1 MSPEISKRY
10 EKDLPWLKKLQGSTK
25 ENYRELSAKIY
36 ACIVA
41 NLPLNEFESQVSE
54 IVNCTK
60 NKVLEIQHGALLALS
75 FMIEQ
80 KLLSLKQT
88 NIEEIS
94 NLKVYS
100 VAVETICKFIFFSM
114 KLKKY
119 KSKIY
124 FHENL
129 FYRSIFK

>member
-1 MSPEISKRY
+1 MISKFSTFLDEVSLNALLEILGTMSPEISKRY

-25 ENYRELSAKIY
+25 ENIRELSAKIY
-36 ACIVA
+36 AFIVA
-41 NLPLNEFESQVSE
+41 YLPLNEFETQLTE

-75 FMIEQ
+75 YMIEQ

-88 NIEEIS
+88 NVEGIS

-100 VAVETICKFIFFSM
+100 VAVETMCKFF
-114 KLKKY
+114 
-119 KSKIY
+119 Y
-124 FHENL
+124 FN
-129 FYRSIFK
+129 